1 MKISKLSR
9 LSVFMLGLTGLLTMS
24 EYAFSKNQCQGGGM
38 SVSFDLSK
46 TNNTHIEN
54 RTTYIVVLGID
65 PATKKHAYVKFNDGN
80 RVGTLVDITDINM
93 NGKNYGI
100 SLSEL
105 IPNSGGMAQ
114 ACIPH
119 LTSGRIYISFGNI
132 LDMPTDKDTLTPKQP
147 DVNNPQTTTN
157 GTLFDKVEFN
167 YSTSGETV
175 INPTGV
181 DFIAIP
187 YTIQQAGHEY
197 GHFGGLDAVIK
208 NMKTI
213 ICRAAGETT
222 DSPEC
227 TQRWNHS
234 EWSSLVVYNSANSLM
249 RVDAPGRFGNRFS
262 GYFTNYI
269 NELSR
274 YYSSSV
280 NRSIKID
287 LNELNKGIWSG
298 AFEPNSQTLVFS
310 RDGESGSE
318 TLSYNLG
325 SPQASNSILMGAQTP
340 FNNKN
345 AVDATIARDL
355 TSAIVSGMLMRKES
369 AFIGKDFFDAQGNP
383 VFRNKQQMQGLL
395 KYYFNNVDHSV
406 DYVVNQCGATKDAPC
421 VNVYS
426 EAMHALSFDKN
437 IDHPQNSYLNSY
449 AFSYDDFLGMDGTNT
464 QTDAKPATIVIGD
477 MKNRKIPHIDP

>member
-1 MKISKLSR
+1 MSR
-9 LSVFMLGLTGLLTMS
+9 LSVLMLGLTGLLTIS
-24 EYAFSKNQCQGGGM
+24 EYAFSQNQCQGGGM
-38 SVSFDLSK
+38 SVRFDLSK

-54 RTTYIVVLGID
+54 RNTYIVVLGID
-65 PATKKHAYVKFNDGN
+65 PTTKKHAYVKFNDGN
-80 RVGTLVDITDINM
+80 HIGTLVDITDIKM
-93 NGKNYGI
+93 NGKDYGI

-105 IPNSGGMAQ
+105 TPNSGGIAQ

-119 LTSGRIYISFGNI
+119 LTSGRIYISFGNT
-132 LDMPTDKDTLTPKQP
+132 LDIPTDKDLLTPKQP

-197 GHFGGLDAVIK
+197 GHFGGLNAVIK

-213 ICRAAGETT
+213 ICRSAGETI
-222 DSPEC
+222 DSPGC
-227 TQRWNHS
+227 NQRWLKS

-249 RVDAPGRFGNRFS
+249 RIDAPGRFGHRFS

-274 YYSSSV
+274 YYSSSIE
-280 NRSIKID
+280 RSIKID
-287 LNELNKGIWSG
+287 LKELNKGIWSG

-310 RDGESGSE
+310 RDGESGPE

-325 SPQASNSILMGAQTP
+325 SPQVSNSILMGAQAP
-340 FNNKN
+340 FKNKN

-369 AFIGKDFFDAQGNP
+369 AFIGKNFFDAQGNP
-383 VFRNKQQMQGLL
+383 VFRNKQQMQELL

-406 DYVVNQCGATKDAPC
+406 DYNVNQCGATKDAPC

-437 IDHPQNSYLNSY
+437 IDHPQESYLNSY

-477 MKNRKIPHIDP
+477 MKNRKIPHIDL

>member
-1 MKISKLSR
+1 
-9 LSVFMLGLTGLLTMS
+9 
-24 EYAFSKNQCQGGGM
+24 
-38 SVSFDLSK
+38 
-46 TNNTHIEN
+46 
-54 RTTYIVVLGID
+54 
-65 PATKKHAYVKFNDGN
+65 
-80 RVGTLVDITDINM
+80 
-93 NGKNYGI
+93 
-100 SLSEL
+100 
-105 IPNSGGMAQ
+105 
-114 ACIPH
+114 
-119 LTSGRIYISFGNI
+119 
-132 LDMPTDKDTLTPKQP
+132 
-147 DVNNPQTTTN
+147 
-157 GTLFDKVEFN
+157 
-167 YSTSGETV
+167 
-175 INPTGV
+175 
-181 DFIAIP
+181 
-187 YTIQQAGHEY
+187 
-197 GHFGGLDAVIK
+197 
-208 NMKTI
+208 I
-213 ICRAAGETT
+213 ICRSAGETM

-234 EWSSLVVYNSANSLM
+234 EWSSLVVYNSANALM

-274 YYSSSV
+274 YYSSSI

-287 LNELNKGIWSG
+287 LSELNKGIWSG
-298 AFEPNSQTLVFS
+298 AFEPSSRTLVFS

-325 SPQASNSILMGAQTP
+325 SPQASNSILMGAQAP

-369 AFIGKDFFDAQGNP
+369 AFIGKNFFDSEGNP
-383 VFRNKQQMQGLL
+383 VFRNKQQMQELL
-395 KYYFNNVDHSV
+395 KYYFNNVDYSV

-464 QTDAKPATIVIGD
+464 QTDAKPATVVIGD